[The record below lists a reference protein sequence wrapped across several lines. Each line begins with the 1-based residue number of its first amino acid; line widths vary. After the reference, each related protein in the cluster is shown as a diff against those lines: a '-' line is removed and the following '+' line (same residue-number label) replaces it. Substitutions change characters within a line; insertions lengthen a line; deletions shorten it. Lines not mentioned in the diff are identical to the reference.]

1 MESILAKIRED
12 AEKEGQRTG
21 SDMADAVERSTR
33 EAEQKAAGIILE
45 AEQQSRSRARELKER
60 MISAA
65 GLENR
70 NLLLSEKQRLIQ
82 EAFENALRALET
94 LPNDRYREIVKKLL
108 RGIGGEGEIIVSSK
122 DAKRLGNN
130 FLAEVN
136 RELKSRPGKSGQI
149 RFSQE
154 QREMRGGFVL
164 RRGRHEINA
173 SFEAILQEKW
183 EELESELDRILFGE
197 DKTK

>member
-82 EAFENALRALET
+82 EAFENALRALEAF
-94 LPNDRYREIVKKLL
+94 PDDRYREIIKKLL
-108 RGIGGEGEIIVSSK
+108 RGIGGEGEIIVSPK

-136 RELKSRPGKSGQI
+136 RELKSRPGKSGQL

-197 DKTK
+197 DETK